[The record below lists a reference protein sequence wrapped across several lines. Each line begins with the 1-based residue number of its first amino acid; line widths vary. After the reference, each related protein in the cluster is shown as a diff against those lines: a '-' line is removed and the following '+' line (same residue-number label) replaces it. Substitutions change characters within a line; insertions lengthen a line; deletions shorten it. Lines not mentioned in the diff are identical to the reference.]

1 MSPQDQ
7 TLMWDAFTQEPGIG
21 VTILTL
27 EGEIAYANEES
38 VKMFLGR
45 EEDVTGRNI
54 EEFTP
59 AELAAQTLDRGK
71 RCLEEDRSFSSRIV
85 WRGRQMINS
94 YHPLKEDQ
102 DGESDRFLIIS
113 RHTPGE
119 ETQADYTSEF
129 VDLGEL
135 SVLTPRE
142 LEVLALIGQG
152 LRIADIARILHRSE
166 RTIEKHRESIGRK
179 LNRTDRV
186 QLALIASRAGLRVE
200 DAKLKRLSVDNQPGA
215 S

>member
-1 MSPQDQ
+1 MNSQEQ
-7 TLMWDAFTQEPGIG
+7 SLLWDAFTQEPGIG

-27 EGEIAYANEES
+27 EGEIAYANAEA

-45 EEDVTGRNI
+45 EDHVTGRNI
-54 EEFTP
+54 EELTP
-59 AELAAQTLDRGK
+59 PELAAQTLEKGK

-85 WRGRQMINS
+85 WRGRQTISS

-102 DGESDRFLIIS
+102 AGEPDRFLIIS
-113 RHTPGE
+113 RLAPGE
-119 ETQADYTSEF
+119 EAEADFTSEF

-135 SVLTPRE
+135 SALTPRE

-152 LRIADIARILHRSE
+152 LRIADIAGILHRSE

-200 DAKLKRLSVDNQPGA
+200 DAKLKRLSMDNRPDEP
-215 S
+215 

>member
-1 MSPQDQ
+1 MSPQEQ
-7 TLMWDAFTQEPGIG
+7 SLVWDAFTQEPGIG
-21 VTILTL
+21 VTIITL
-27 EGEIAYANEES
+27 EGEVAYANEEAAR
-38 VKMFLGR
+38 MYLGKPA
-45 EEDVTGRNI
+45 DVTGRRL
-54 EEFTP
+54 EEISP
-59 AELAAQTLDRGK
+59 PEIAAQTLERGQ
-71 RCLEEDRSFSSRIV
+71 RCVSEDRSFSSRIV
-85 WRGRQMINS
+85 WRGRQVFNS
-94 YHPLKEDQ
+94 YHPLREDH
-102 DGESDRFLIIS
+102 DGEPDRFLIIS
-113 RHTPGE
+113 RHAPGE
-119 ETQADYTSEF
+119 EAEAEFTSEF

-200 DAKLKRLSVDNQPGA
+200 DAKLKRLSVDQQPGA

>member
-7 TLMWDAFTQEPGIG
+7 NLVWDAFTREPGIG

-27 EGEIAYANEES
+27 EGEVAYANDEAS
-38 VKMFLGR
+38 KMYLGKPAAA
-45 EEDVTGRNI
+45 TGRRL
-54 EEFTP
+54 EELAP
-59 AELAAQTLDRGK
+59 PEVAAQTLERGR
-71 RCLEEDRSFSSRIV
+71 RCVKEGRSFSSRIV
-85 WRGRQMINS
+85 WRGRQIINS
-94 YHPLKEDQ
+94 YHPLRAEE
-102 DGESDRFLIIS
+102 DGEADRFLIIS
-113 RHTPGE
+113 RH
-119 ETQADYTSEF
+119 ETGGDAEAEFTSEF

-135 SVLTPRE
+135 AVLTPRE

-179 LNRTDRV
+179 LNQTDRV

-200 DAKLKRLSVDNQPGA
+200 DAKLKRLSVDHSSGGP
-215 S
+215 